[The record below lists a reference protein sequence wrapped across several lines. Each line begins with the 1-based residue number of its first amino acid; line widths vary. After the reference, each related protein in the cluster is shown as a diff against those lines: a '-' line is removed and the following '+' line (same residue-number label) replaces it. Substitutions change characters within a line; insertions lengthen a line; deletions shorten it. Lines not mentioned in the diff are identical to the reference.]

1 MERAIDLVREMRRPP
16 QTLVRRESQGH
27 SGIGPMQR
35 IRLGGLLLYAAANAA
50 AAGLKPAD
58 ASATAQT
65 HQPVSYN
72 RLFPTARHGGGFA
85 FPTAL
90 LETTADM
97 PASVRAP

>member
-1 MERAIDLVREMRRPP
+1 
-16 QTLVRRESQGH
+16 
-27 SGIGPMQR
+27 MQR
-35 IRLGGLLLYAAANAA
+35 IRLGLLLALEAAYAA